1 MTDLYKK
8 EFNSEPEFSLL
19 AKISS
24 PFINYKHYDNA
35 INSMKIFNTDMIVAV
50 SHENS
55 TVYIHNGNTMKPLN
69 KSDYNKIKIDDKR
82 YIKIN
87 IESQQLYVETG
98 NFLVLRNNSLED
110 YANFEKLKVGHEILN
125 GLSKFEINDEL
136 TLKLAKF
143 ISKNIYNDYSG

>member
-1 MTDLYKK
+1 
-8 EFNSEPEFSLL
+8 
-19 AKISS
+19 
-24 PFINYKHYDNA
+24 
-35 INSMKIFNTDMIVAV
+35 
-50 SHENS
+50 
-55 TVYIHNGNTMKPLN
+55 MKPLN